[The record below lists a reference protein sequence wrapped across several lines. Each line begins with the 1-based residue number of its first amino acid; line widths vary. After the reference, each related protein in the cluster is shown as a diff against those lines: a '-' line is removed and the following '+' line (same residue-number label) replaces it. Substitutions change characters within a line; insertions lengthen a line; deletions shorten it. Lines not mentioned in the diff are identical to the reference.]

1 VFFLDREAIYE
12 VIRKF
17 SQLGRECSHEISE
30 KLGVCE
36 LQDNQLYYLK
46 IIDRAMDIT
55 CGELAGQLNIT
66 KPSVTAII
74 NKLIELGVVEKSRC
88 TRDKRIHYIKLTE
101 KGRNI
106 TRLEY
111 LSHQRMMDRILEVL
125 SEEEIH
131 TFIRL
136 TKKL

>member
-1 VFFLDREAIYE
+1 MDRDAIYE

-17 SQLGRECSHEISE
+17 SRLQRECSHEISE
-30 KLGVCE
+30 KLGACE
-36 LQDNQLYYLK
+36 LQVNQLYYLK
-46 IIDRAMDIT
+46 MIDRTMEIT

-66 KPSVTAII
+66 KPSVTAIV
-74 NKLIELGVVEKSRC
+74 NKLIALGVVEKSRC

-111 LSHQRMMDRILEVL
+111 FSYQRMVDRILQVF

-136 TKKL
+136 TQKL